1 MDYAIKRKAEIE
13 QRREQFTSVFDSVA
27 DPLDWRSEI
36 SAWIKPGD
44 YDLTR
49 DSVLYFTGSDLEIKE
64 KHKTNHSAA
73 KLGRT
78 KLVWSAGYRNGPCGP

>member
-1 MDYAIKRKAEIE
+1 MDYVIKRKAGIE

-27 DPLDWRSEI
+27 NPLDWRAEI
-36 SAWIKPGD
+36 SAWIKPDD
-44 YDLTR
+44 YSLIR
-49 DSVLYFTGSDLEIKE
+49 DAVMYFTGSDLEIKE

-78 KLVWSAGYRNGPCGP
+78 MLVWSAGYRNGPCGP

>member
-1 MDYAIKRKAEIE
+1 MDYVTKRKAEIE
-13 QRREQFTSVFDSVA
+13 QRREQFTSVFDSVSN
-27 DPLDWRSEI
+27 PLDWRAEI
-36 SAWIKPGD
+36 CAWIKPGD

-64 KHKTNHSAA
+64 THKTSHSAA

-78 KLVWSAGYRNGPCGP
+78 MLVWSAGYRNGPCGP

>member
-1 MDYAIKRKAEIE
+1 MDYAIKRKTEIE

-36 SAWIKPGD
+36 CAWIKPGD

-78 KLVWSAGYRNGPCGP
+78 MLVWSAGYRNGPCGP

>member
-1 MDYAIKRKAEIE
+1 MDYAIKRKTEIE

-27 DPLDWRSEI
+27 DPLDWRAEI
-36 SAWIKPGD
+36 CAWIKPGD

-78 KLVWSAGYRNGPCGP
+78 MLVWSAGYRNGPCGP

>member
-1 MDYAIKRKAEIE
+1 MDYATKRKAEIE

-27 DPLDWRSEI
+27 DPLDWRAEI
-36 SAWIKPGD
+36 CAWIKPSA

-64 KHKTNHSAA
+64 THKTNHSAA

-78 KLVWSAGYRNGPCGP
+78 MLVWSAGYRNGPCGP

>member
-1 MDYAIKRKAEIE
+1 MDYVTKRKAEIE

-27 DPLDWRSEI
+27 DPLDWRAEI
-36 SAWIKPGD
+36 CAWIKPGD
-44 YDLTR
+44 YSLIR
-49 DSVLYFTGSDLEIKE
+49 DAVMYFTGSDLEIKE

-78 KLVWSAGYRNGPCGP
+78 MLVWSAGYRNGPCGP